1 MTSRRE
7 VSLNYLILVV
17 FSVVALWPVVT
28 ILISAFGSATTGAGA
43 GLAGLHPE
51 NFATAWQEGHFTQY
65 MRNSVM
71 VSALV
76 VVLSVSCSV
85 LSGYAFGTMTFRGS
99 GVLFYL
105 FLLGIMVPSE
115 VIVVPLFF
123 DLRQLGLT
131 DTIWAVALPQVAQ
144 SIAFGTYWMRTYF
157 RTSNRSIFEAARI
170 DGASSGQILLRVQVP
185 IARPAIVTL
194 VVLVFMWTWNEFL
207 IPLVMS
213 PNGQMRTAPLGLAF
227 FQGQYSTNTALMGA
241 AAVLVALPV
250 VVVYLFLQRH
260 FIGGMVEGAVK
271 D

>member
-1 MTSRRE
+1 MRTRRE
-7 VSLNYLILVV
+7 TSVNYLILGV
-17 FSVVALWPVVT
+17 FSVLALWPVISIVV
-28 ILISAFGSATTGAGA
+28 SAFGPAGAGA
-43 GLAGLHPE
+43 DGGVAGLHPE
-51 NFATAWQEGHFTQY
+51 NFATAWEQGHFTAY

-71 VSALV
+71 VSTLV
-76 VVLSVSCSV
+76 VVLSVSCAV
-85 LSGYAFGTMTFRGS
+85 LSGYAFGTMRFRGS

-105 FLLGIMVPSE
+105 FLLGIMVPAE
-115 VIVVPLFF
+115 AIVVPLFF

-131 DTIWAVALPQVAQ
+131 DTIWAVAMPQVAQ

-157 RTSNRSIFEAARI
+157 RSSNRSVSEAARI
-170 DGASSGQILLRVQVP
+170 DGASPSQVLWHVQLP

-213 PNGQMRTAPLGLAF
+213 PSGQMRTAPLGLAF

-250 VVVYLFLQRH
+250 VIVYLVLQRY
-260 FIGGMVEGAVK
+260 FISGMVDGAVK

>member
-1 MTSRRE
+1 VISRGER
-7 VSLNYLILVV
+7 SANYLILIV
-17 FSVVALWPVVT
+17 FSVIALWPVVT
-28 ILISAFGSATTGAGA
+28 ILLSAFGPAGPDAGA
-43 GLAGLHPE
+43 GTAGLHPE
-51 NFATAWQEGHFTQY
+51 NFVTAWREGHFSQY
-65 MRNSVM
+65 MTSSVL
-71 VSALV
+71 VAAV
-76 VVLSVSCSV
+76 VVTLSVLCSV
-85 LSGYAFGTMTFRGS
+85 LAGYAFGTMTFRGS

-115 VIVVPLFF
+115 AIIVPLFF
-123 DLRQLGLT
+123 DLRQLGLI

-157 RTSNRSIFEAARI
+157 RSSNRSIAEAARL
-170 DGASSGQILLRVQVP
+170 DGAGNGQALWLIHLP

-213 PNGQMRTAPLGLAF
+213 PSGSMRTAPLGLAF
-227 FQGQYSTNTALMGA
+227 FQGQYSTSTALMGA

-250 VVVYLFLQRH
+250 VIVYLFLQRH
-260 FIGGMVEGAVK
+260 FIAGMVDGAVK

>member
-7 VSLNYLILVV
+7 ISVNYLILVV
-17 FSVVALWPVVT
+17 FSVVALWPVIS
-28 ILISAFGSATTGAGA
+28 ILVSAFGSAGPESGG
-43 GLAGLHPE
+43 GLMGIHPE
-51 NFATAWQEGHFTQY
+51 NFVTAWDQGHFTQY

-71 VSALV
+71 VSCLV
-76 VVLSVSCSV
+76 VVLAVLCSV
-85 LSGYAFGTMTFRGS
+85 LAGYAFGTMTFRGS

-105 FLLGIMVPSE
+105 FLLGIMVPAE
-115 VIVVPLFF
+115 AIVVPLFF

-131 DTIWAVALPQVAQ
+131 DTIWAVAMPQVAQ

-157 RTSNRSIFEAARI
+157 RSSNRSISEAARI
-170 DGASSGQILLRVQVP
+170 DGAGSAQILWHVQVP

-213 PNGQMRTAPLGLAF
+213 PSGQMRTAPLGLAF

-250 VVVYLFLQRH
+250 VVVYLVLQRY
-260 FIGGMVEGAVK
+260 FIRGMIEGAVK

>member
-7 VSLNYLILVV
+7 VSLNYLILIA

-28 ILISAFGSATTGAGA
+28 ILLSAFGPADAHSGA
-43 GLAGLHPE
+43 GLGGLHPE
-51 NFATAWQEGHFTQY
+51 NFATAWGEGHFTLY

-76 VVLSVSCSV
+76 VSVSVVCSV
-85 LSGYAFGTMTFRGS
+85 LAGYAFGTMTFRGS
-99 GVLFYL
+99 NVLFYL
-105 FLLGIMVPSE
+105 FLLGIMVPAE
-115 VIVVPLFF
+115 AIVVPLFF

-157 RTSNRSIFEAARI
+157 RSSNRSIAEAARI
-170 DGASSGQILLRVQVP
+170 DGASNGQILWRVQVP
-185 IARPAIVTL
+185 IARPAIITL

-207 IPLVMS
+207 IPLIMS
-213 PNGQMRTAPLGLAF
+213 PSGQMRTAPLGLAF
-227 FQGQYSTNTALMGA
+227 FQGQYSTSTALMGA

-250 VVVYLFLQRH
+250 VLVYLFLQRY
-260 FIGGMVEGAVK
+260 FIRGMVEGAVK

>member
-1 MTSRRE
+1 MTRRRE
-7 VSLNYLILVV
+7 ISVNYLVLVV
-17 FSVVALWPVVT
+17 FSIVALWPVIT
-28 ILISAFGSATTGAGA
+28 IGVSAFGPAGVDTGEGI
-43 GLAGLHPE
+43 AGLHPE
-51 NFATAWQEGHFTQY
+51 NFATAWQEGRFTLY
-65 MRNSVM
+65 MRNSVL

-76 VVLSVSCSV
+76 VVLAVSCSV
-85 LSGYAFGTMTFRGS
+85 LAGYAFGTMTFRGS

-105 FLLGIMVPSE
+105 FLLGIMVPAE
-115 VIVVPLFF
+115 AIVVPLFF

-131 DTIWAVALPQVAQ
+131 DTIWAVAMPQVAQ

-157 RTSNRSIFEAARI
+157 RSSNRSIAEAARI
-170 DGASSGQILLRVQVP
+170 DGASSGQILWRVQVP

-213 PNGQMRTAPLGLAF
+213 PSGALRTAPLGLAF

-250 VVVYLFLQRH
+250 VIVYLVLQRH
-260 FIGGMVEGAVK
+260 FIRGMVEGAVK

>member
-7 VSLNYLILVV
+7 ISVNYLILVV
-17 FSVVALWPVVT
+17 FSVVALWPVIS
-28 ILISAFGSATTGAGA
+28 ILVSAFGSAGAEA
-43 GLAGLHPE
+43 GGGRGGIHPE
-51 NFATAWQEGHFTQY
+51 NFATAWEQGNFTQY

-71 VSALV
+71 VSSLV
-76 VVLSVSCSV
+76 VVLAVVCSV
-85 LSGYAFGTMTFRGS
+85 LAGYAFGTMSFRGS

-105 FLLGIMVPSE
+105 FLLGIMVPAE
-115 VIVVPLFF
+115 AIVVPLFF

-131 DTIWAVALPQVAQ
+131 DTIWAVAMPQVAQ

-157 RTSNRSIFEAARI
+157 RSSNRSVSEAARI
-170 DGASSGQILLRVQVP
+170 DGASSAQILWHVQVP

-213 PNGQMRTAPLGLAF
+213 PSGQMRTAPLGLAF

-250 VVVYLFLQRH
+250 VAVYLVLQRY
-260 FIGGMVEGAVK
+260 FIRGMIEGAVK